1 MLIDDFYESFTE
13 LIPVSID
20 DGEGGTTTT
29 WMEGDRFLAAAVK
42 GRIPEMIAAERAGSA
57 PEYTLTISGNTPVK
71 LAYHDVVKRD
81 SDGMIFRMTSSTAD
95 SRPPKCATFKFFQVR
110 CEQWQLT

>member
-13 LIPVSID
+13 LVPVSTD

-29 WMEGDRFLAAAVK
+29 WMTGDRFLAAVVK
-42 GRIPEMIAAERAGSA
+42 DTSPEMRAAERAGSK
-57 PEYTLTISGNTPVK
+57 PEYTVTINATTPIR
-71 LAYHDVVKRD
+71 LAYHDVIKRD
-81 SDGMIFRMTSSTAD
+81 SDGVVFRALSSSID
-95 SRPPKCATFKFFQVR
+95 SAPPKCATFKFFQVR